1 MKRAL
6 RPMDG
11 APLDARLPDC
21 ILATIVNMHDDDGL
35 PTPLW
40 VYVAALHK
48 TGIIDGDGVV
58 TSGAFTCI
66 VLLVVVRYECFVTA
80 CLID

>member
-1 MKRAL
+1 
-6 RPMDG
+6 MDG

-21 ILATIVNMHDDDGL
+21 ILATIVNMYDDDGL

-40 VYVAALHK
+40 VHVVVKRASSLV
-48 TGIIDGDGVV
+48 TGASV
-58 TSGAFTCI
+58 TSVAFACI